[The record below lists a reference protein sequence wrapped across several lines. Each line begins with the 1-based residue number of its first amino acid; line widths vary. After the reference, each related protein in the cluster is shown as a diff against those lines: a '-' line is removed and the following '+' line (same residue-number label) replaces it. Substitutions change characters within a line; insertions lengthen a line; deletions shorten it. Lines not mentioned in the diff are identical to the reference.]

1 MVGDAM
7 WILQWLP
14 WWLFYVVLALGLVG
28 LVITYLLKFIP
39 LPIIHVYKTPLQ
51 IGSIILVVIGV
62 YMLGSIANERAW
74 QARIKELEVKL
85 AQAEAEAAKE
95 NIKIVEKVVV
105 QQKIVRER
113 GQNIV
118 QYVDREVVK
127 YDTKCEIPQPFV
139 DAHNRAAE
147 KIQ

>member
-14 WWLFYVVLALGLVG
+14 WWLFYVVLALGLIG
-28 LVITYLLKFIP
+28 LVVTYLLKFIP
-39 LPIIHVYKTPLQ
+39 LPIIHIYKTPLQ
-51 IGSIILVVIGV
+51 VGSIILVVIGV

-127 YDTKCEIPQPFV
+127 YDTRCEIPKPFV

>member
-1 MVGDAM
+1 M

-14 WWLFYVVLALGLVG
+14 WWLFYMVLALGLFG
-28 LVITYLLKFIP
+28 LVVTYLLKFIP

-85 AQAEAEAAKE
+85 AQAEAEGAKE

>member
-1 MVGDAM
+1 M

-85 AQAEAEAAKE
+85 AQAEAEGAKE

-127 YDTKCEIPQPFV
+127 YDTRCEIPQPFV

>member
-1 MVGDAM
+1 MVGDTM

-14 WWLFYVVLALGLVG
+14 WWLFYMVLALGLFG
-28 LVITYLLKFIP
+28 LVVTYLLKFIP

-85 AQAEAEAAKE
+85 AQAEAEGAKE

>member
-14 WWLFYVVLALGLVG
+14 WWLFYVVLALGLIG
-28 LVITYLLKFIP
+28 LVVTYLLKFIP

-51 IGSIILVVIGV
+51 VGSIILVVIGV

-74 QARIKELEVKL
+74 QARIKELEVKV

-127 YDTKCEIPQPFV
+127 YDTQCEIPQPFV

>member
-14 WWLFYVVLALGLVG
+14 WWLFYVVLALGLIG
-28 LVITYLLKFIP
+28 LVVTYLLKFIP

-85 AQAEAEAAKE
+85 AQAEAEGAKE

-127 YDTKCEIPQPFV
+127 YDTRCEIPQPFV

>member
-1 MVGDAM
+1 M

-14 WWLFYVVLALGLVG
+14 WWLFYMVLALGLFG
-28 LVITYLLKFIP
+28 LVVTYLLKFIP

-85 AQAEAEAAKE
+85 AQAEAEGAKE

-127 YDTKCEIPQPFV
+127 YDTRCEIPQPFV

>member
-1 MVGDAM
+1 M

-28 LVITYLLKFIP
+28 LVVTYLLKFIP

-51 IGSIILVVIGV
+51 IVSIILVVIGV

-85 AQAEAEAAKE
+85 AQAEAEGAKE

-127 YDTKCEIPQPFV
+127 YDTRCEIPQPFV

>member
-1 MVGDAM
+1 MVGDTM

-14 WWLFYVVLALGLVG
+14 WWLFYLILAAGLIG
-28 LVITYLLKFIP
+28 LLVTYLLKFIP

-51 IGSIILVVIGV
+51 IVSIVFIVVGV
-62 YMLGSIANERAW
+62 YMLGSIANERVW
-74 QARIKELEVKL
+74 QTRVKELEVKL

-95 NIKIVEKVVV
+95 NVRIVEKVVV
-105 QQKIVRER
+105 QQKVVRER
-113 GQNIV
+113 AQNVI

-127 YDTKCEIPQPFV
+127 YDIKCEIPKPFV
-139 DAHNRAAE
+139 DAHNQAVE

>member
-1 MVGDAM
+1 MVGDTM

-14 WWLFYVVLALGLVG
+14 WWLFYVVLALGLIG
-28 LVITYLLKFIP
+28 LVVTYLLKFIP

-51 IGSIILVVIGV
+51 IASIILVVIGV

-74 QARIKELEVKL
+74 QARIKELEVKV

>member
-85 AQAEAEAAKE
+85 AQAEAEAAKQ

>member
-28 LVITYLLKFIP
+28 LGVTYLLKFIP

-51 IGSIILVVIGV
+51 VGSIILVVIGV

-127 YDTKCEIPQPFV
+127 YDTKCEIPKPFV

>member
-14 WWLFYVVLALGLVG
+14 WWLFYVVLALGLIG
-28 LVITYLLKFIP
+28 LVVTYLLKFIP

-51 IGSIILVVIGV
+51 VGSIILVVIGV

>member
-14 WWLFYVVLALGLVG
+14 WWLFYMVLALGLFG
-28 LVITYLLKFIP
+28 LVVTYLLKFIP

-85 AQAEAEAAKE
+85 AQAEAEGAKE

>member
-1 MVGDAM
+1 M

-14 WWLFYVVLALGLVG
+14 WWLFYVVLALGLFG
-28 LVITYLLKFIP
+28 LVVTYLLKFIP

-51 IGSIILVVIGV
+51 IVSIILVVIGV

-85 AQAEAEAAKE
+85 AQAEAEGAKE

-127 YDTKCEIPQPFV
+127 YDTRCEIPQPFV

>member
-1 MVGDAM
+1 M

-14 WWLFYVVLALGLVG
+14 WWLFYIILGLGLVG
-28 LVITYLLKFIP
+28 LAITYLLKFIP

-51 IGSIILVVIGV
+51 IVSIILVVIGV

-74 QARIKELEVKL
+74 QAKIKELEVKL

-95 NIKIVEKVVV
+95 NIKIIEKIVV

-139 DAHNRAAE
+139 DAHNKAAE

>member
-14 WWLFYVVLALGLVG
+14 WWLFYMVLALGLFG
-28 LVITYLLKFIP
+28 LVVTYLLKFIP

-51 IGSIILVVIGV
+51 IVSIILVVIGV

-85 AQAEAEAAKE
+85 AQAEAEGAKE

>member
-1 MVGDAM
+1 MVGDTM

-14 WWLFYVVLALGLVG
+14 WWLFYVVLALGLIG
-28 LVITYLLKFIP
+28 LVVTYLLKFIP

-51 IGSIILVVIGV
+51 IASIILVVIGV

-74 QARIKELEVKL
+74 QARIKELEVKV

-127 YDTKCEIPQPFV
+127 YDTKCEIPKPFV

>member
-1 MVGDAM
+1 MVGDSM

-14 WWLFYVVLALGLVG
+14 WWLFYMVLALGLFG
-28 LVITYLLKFIP
+28 LVVTYLLKFIP

-85 AQAEAEAAKE
+85 AQAEAEAAKQ

-127 YDTKCEIPQPFV
+127 YDTRCEIPQPFV

>member
-14 WWLFYVVLALGLVG
+14 WWLFYVVLALGLFG
-28 LVITYLLKFIP
+28 LVVTYLLKFIP

-85 AQAEAEAAKE
+85 AQAEAEGAKE

-127 YDTKCEIPQPFV
+127 YDTRCEIPQPFV

>member
-1 MVGDAM
+1 MVGDTM

-28 LVITYLLKFIP
+28 LVVTYLLKFIP

-85 AQAEAEAAKE
+85 AQAEAEGAKE

>member
-1 MVGDAM
+1 MVGDTM

-28 LVITYLLKFIP
+28 LVVTYLLKFIP

-51 IGSIILVVIGV
+51 IVSIILVVIGV

-85 AQAEAEAAKE
+85 AQAEAEGAKE

-127 YDTKCEIPQPFV
+127 YDTRCEIPQPFV

>member
-1 MVGDAM
+1 M

-14 WWLFYVVLALGLVG
+14 WWLFYVVLALGLFG
-28 LVITYLLKFIP
+28 LVVTYLLKFIP

-85 AQAEAEAAKE
+85 AQAEAEGAKE

-127 YDTKCEIPQPFV
+127 YDTRCEIPQPFV

>member
-1 MVGDAM
+1 M

>member
-85 AQAEAEAAKE
+85 AQAEAEGAKE

>member
-14 WWLFYVVLALGLVG
+14 WWLFYVVLALGLFG
-28 LVITYLLKFIP
+28 LVVTYLLKFIP

-85 AQAEAEAAKE
+85 AQAEAEGAKE

>member
-14 WWLFYVVLALGLVG
+14 WWLFYMVLALGLFG
-28 LVITYLLKFIP
+28 LVVTYLLKFIP

-51 IGSIILVVIGV
+51 IGSIVLVVIGV

-85 AQAEAEAAKE
+85 AQAEAEGAKE

-127 YDTKCEIPQPFV
+127 YDTRCEIPQPFV

>member
-1 MVGDAM
+1 MVGDTM

-14 WWLFYVVLALGLVG
+14 WWLFYVVLALGLIG
-28 LVITYLLKFIP
+28 LVVTYLLKFIP

>member
-1 MVGDAM
+1 M

-14 WWLFYVVLALGLVG
+14 WWLFYVVLALGLIG
-28 LVITYLLKFIP
+28 LVVTYLLKFIP

-85 AQAEAEAAKE
+85 AQAEAEGAKE

-127 YDTKCEIPQPFV
+127 YDTRCEIPQPFV

>member
-14 WWLFYVVLALGLVG
+14 WWLFYVVLALGLIG
-28 LVITYLLKFIP
+28 LVVTYLLKFIP

-51 IGSIILVVIGV
+51 VGSIILVVIGV

-74 QARIKELEVKL
+74 QARIKELEVKV

>member
-1 MVGDAM
+1 M

-28 LVITYLLKFIP
+28 LGVTYLLKFIP

-51 IGSIILVVIGV
+51 VGSIILVVIGV

-127 YDTKCEIPQPFV
+127 YDTKCEIPKPFV

>member
-14 WWLFYVVLALGLVG
+14 WWLFYAVLALGLFG
-28 LVITYLLKFIP
+28 LVVTYLLKFIP

-85 AQAEAEAAKE
+85 AQAEAEAAKQ

>member
-1 MVGDAM
+1 M

-85 AQAEAEAAKE
+85 AQAEAEGAKE